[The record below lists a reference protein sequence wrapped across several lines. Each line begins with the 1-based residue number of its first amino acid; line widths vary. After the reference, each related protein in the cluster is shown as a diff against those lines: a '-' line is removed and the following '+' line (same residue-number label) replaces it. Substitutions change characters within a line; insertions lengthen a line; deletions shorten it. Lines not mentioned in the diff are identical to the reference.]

1 MQKFKP
7 TLGLELDK
15 GPTPWWSGMLPGSG
29 DQFSVPSCVAVRHAV
44 SDLFRLDDFNMNKI
58 GSGFFSDVYKVRQ
71 ISIWIS
77 VCMSFCLS
85 VFCLS
90 VFLSFCLF
98 VFLSFCLCVLLSFW
112 LSFLLSFC
120 LSVFLS
126 YCLSVLLSFCLSLHQ
141 FSVPSWIAV
150 RHAVSDLFRLDDF
163 NMNKIGSGFF
173 SDVYKVRQC

>member
-71 ISIWIS
+71 ISI
-77 VCMSFCLS
+77 
-85 VFCLS
+85 
-90 VFLSFCLF
+90 
-98 VFLSFCLCVLLSFW
+98 
-112 LSFLLSFC
+112 
-120 LSVFLS
+120 
-126 YCLSVLLSFCLSLHQ
+126 
-141 FSVPSWIAV
+141 
-150 RHAVSDLFRLDDF
+150 
-163 NMNKIGSGFF
+163 
-173 SDVYKVRQC
+173 